1 VETAD
6 RGGAPKLLPLPEA
19 TEDGAAHGLIFTST
33 DAPPPPVRARRVRSE
48 PSEDVFARIDAA
60 PAPTFAAAPPPELT
74 AEERDAALE
83 DIIQQIIADPNAGA
97 LPALQMHRDFLVRC
111 RIKRLG
117 PNLPDAHTFRRRMTI
132 ARARATALDNA
143 DDLKWTRAIE
153 ISDRLPDDMRGP
165 FLMLARAAVTEN
177 VCPTDDE
184 IARFF
189 GSHSP
194 GRARRLLSNMEATG
208 ILVVRT
214 DYQGCRI
221 VAFPELE
228 VETTAVHPKL
238 AQQQDAGA
246 V

>member
-1 VETAD
+1 M
-6 RGGAPKLLPLPEA
+6 
-19 TEDGAAHGLIFTST
+19 
-33 DAPPPPVRARRVRSE
+33 RARRVRSE
-48 PSEDVFARIDAA
+48 PAEDVFARIDAA

-97 LPALQMHRDFLVRC
+97 LPALQIHQDFLVRC

-117 PNLPDAHTFRRRMTI
+117 PDLPDAHTFRRRMTI

-194 GRARRLLSNMEATG
+194 GRARRLLSNMEADRRHRGAHGLSGMPDRRLPGARNRDDGG
-208 ILVVRT
+208 IRNSRSNRT
-214 DYQGCRI
+214 PARFEASAAADVLNGSMSP
-221 VAFPELE
+221 A
-228 VETTAVHPKL
+228 A
-238 AQQQDAGA
+238 
-246 V
+246 